1 VGFDQLKARTLV
13 TIFGA
18 PVVVIF
24 VLLGK
29 LPLLLLVSLIL
40 VVSLYEF
47 YQLAAKKGA
56 LPYRIFSILVA
67 LLILW
72 DMYFYWAEHLLLIL
86 ALYLVVISIF
96 QLWQEHGS
104 QIQNL
109 SASLWGV
116 AYLGV
121 LLSFFIGIRQLPL
134 QLAVEYR
141 EGGLWVVAILVT
153 IWIGD
158 SIAYFVGSSIG
169 KHKLASRVSP
179 QKTIEGAVGGFIG
192 MIVVAFLTR
201 FLFHLS
207 WQLVDT
213 IVIGFICGTIG
224 QMSDLVESLFKRDAG
239 VKDTSNILPGHGGFF
254 DRFDVLFLTS
264 PLIFFYLKY
273 LSSYAK

>member
-18 PVVVIF
+18 PVVVIL

-29 LPLLLLVSLIL
+29 LPLLFLVSLIL

-47 YQLAAKKGA
+47 YQLAEKKGA
-56 LPYRIFSILVA
+56 FPDRWFSMIAA

-72 DMYFYWAEHLLLIL
+72 DMYFYWVEHLLLIL
-86 ALYLVVISIF
+86 TLYLVVISIF
-96 QLWQEHGS
+96 QLWQKKGS

-116 AYLGV
+116 AYLGI
-121 LLSFFIGIRQLPL
+121 LLSFFVGIRQLPL
-134 QLAVEYR
+134 QLGQPYK
-141 EGGLWVVAILVT
+141 EGGLWVVAILVS

-158 SIAYFVGSSIG
+158 SIAYFVGSSLG

-179 QKTIEGAVGGFIG
+179 KKTIEGAIGGFIG
-192 MIVVAFLTR
+192 MMLVAFISR
-201 FLFHLS
+201 YLFRLS
-207 WQLVDT
+207 WSLIDT
-213 IVIGFICGTIG
+213 AVIGLICGTIG
-224 QMSDLVESLFKRDAG
+224 QISDLVESLFKRDAG
-239 VKDTSNILPGHGGFF
+239 VKDTAHILPGHGGFF

-273 LSSYAK
+273 LSSYVR